1 MKFNDTD
8 LQQVEALIGHTFA
21 RRELLE
27 QALTHASIADN
38 RLASNE
44 RLEFL
49 GDAVLG
55 MIVCDELFHR
65 FPSYLEGDLTKVK
78 SATVSRRM
86 CAKITRALGLDQF
99 LLLGKGMKTRA
110 KIPPS
115 LSAAVLE
122 SIIGAIYLDAGL
134 DAVRQFILEHLRPHI
149 QRASESGHQQNFKSV
164 LQQYAQRNLA
174 EQPVYVLSDERGPD
188 HDKVFEVCA
197 KVGERCFSTQWASSK
212 KQAEQKAAEAA
223 LLELGLLQQGDDGH
237 AVYIGDN
244 AECLNGTCDA
254 TTTDVVADDVCVDEE
269 VEAEAE
275 SKV

>member
-1 MKFNDTD
+1 MKFQDAD
-8 LQQVEALIGHTFA
+8 LQMVEQLIGHTF
-21 RRELLE
+21 RQRDLLE
-27 QALTHASIADN
+27 CALTHASIADS

-65 FPSYLEGDLTKVK
+65 FPSLLEGDLTKIK

-86 CAKITRALGLDQF
+86 CAKITRHLGLDHF

-122 SIIGAIYLDAGL
+122 AIIGAIYLDAGL
-134 DAVRQFILEHLRPHI
+134 EAVRQFLLPHMLPHI
-149 QRASESGHQQNFKSV
+149 MRASESGHQQNFKSV

-174 EQPVYVLSDERGPD
+174 EQPVYVLSSERGPD
-188 HDKVFEVCA
+188 HDKVFEVFA
-197 KVGERCFSTQWASSK
+197 QIGARHFSMQWAGSK

-223 LLELGLLQQGDDGH
+223 LLELGLLEIDHDGH
-237 AVYIGDN
+237 AIYIGDRPGEN
-244 AECLNGTCDA
+244 GLNGAAAAGAIDSTDA
-254 TTTDVVADDVCVDEE
+254 A
-269 VEAEAE
+269 
-275 SKV
+275 

>member
-1 MKFNDTD
+1 MKFQESD
-8 LQQVEALIGHTFA
+8 LDMVEQLIGHTF
-21 RRELLE
+21 RNRDLLE
-27 QALTHASIADN
+27 CALTHASIADH

-65 FPSYLEGDLTKVK
+65 FPSLLEGDLTKIK

-86 CAKITRALGLDQF
+86 CAKITRHLGLDHF

-122 SIIGAIYLDAGL
+122 AIIGAIYLDDGIES
-134 DAVRQFILEHLRPHI
+134 VRAFLLPHLMPHI

-164 LQQYAQRNLA
+164 LQQYAQRTMA
-174 EQPVYVLSDERGPD
+174 EQPVYVLSSERGPD
-188 HDKVFEVCA
+188 HDKVFEVYA
-197 KVGERCFSTQWASSK
+197 QVGERQFSTQWAGSK
-212 KQAEQKAAEAA
+212 KQAEQKAAESA
-223 LLELGLLQQGDDGH
+223 LLELGLLQIDHDGH
-237 AVYIGDN
+237 AIYIGDR
-244 AECLNGTCDA
+244 EEENGAVESADEIKAVEPAA
-254 TTTDVVADDVCVDEE
+254 TGDE
-269 VEAEAE
+269 
-275 SKV
+275 